1 MPSYLLTLEFSEDE
15 TPFLLDI
22 TNLLYDIE
30 LAYDFCVLLT
40 EEQYRE
46 YKFGQSF
53 WYRKGRPLRNEH
65 RLRIRRLTKQSPLLI
80 EVIIPSSL
88 TSVWAL
94 LQIIEKVRNWN
105 LSHEK
110 LRLEVEKLR
119 REHEKD
125 REETRDLYAKQ
136 ISQLAE
142 ERNATV
148 IEERLAKRL
157 SDSPLKL
164 IRLEV
169 KRTDSSDDTE

>member
-1 MPSYLLTLEFSEDE
+1 MPLYLLTLEFSEDE

-40 EEQYRE
+40 EDEYSG
-46 YKFGQSF
+46 YKFSQRF

-65 RLRIRRLTKQSPLLI
+65 RLRIRRIVKQSPLLI

-88 TSVWAL
+88 GALWAL

-105 LSHEK
+105 ISHEK

-119 REHEKD
+119 REQEKD
-125 REETRDLYAKQ
+125 REETRELYTKQ
-136 ISQLAE
+136 IGQLAK
-142 ERNATV
+142 ERNGTI
-148 IEERLAKRL
+148 IEERLTKRL
-157 SDSPLKL
+157 SDCPVKL
-164 IRLEV
+164 TRLEV
-169 KRTDSSDDTE
+169 KRTDSSN